1 MTTEHPQERIEKKS
15 EKTSEELLNLKKEL
29 AEEVADKL
37 QEKEFDLLSY
47 IENPLNLLKKH
58 ILKKWISDYLVDE
71 KTLADKAHDELLWN
85 IWEWIITTNIEK
97 YREMFREATTED
109 DLERLRADTQYQEIS
124 TNTPSQTE
132 PENSLRAN
140 QTTNNSNKNTEKAKV
155 SSSKSYEIDHFNIT
169 VSPETKKI
177 RDSLKWKN
185 KPDLEPFACSFK
197 IYNTLKAQGKIKNT
211 KYLTSVDFTK
221 KRREKRFFVINME
234 NYTVEHAVKVWHWKK
249 SWNERA
255 KQFSN
260 KVWSNQSSLWGYLLP
275 DKITKSPNKSRSW
288 LRCITWLESTN
299 NNAKKRWVAVHQWW
313 ENGSEWCFTLPKD
326 ISRKVMEKIKWS
338 FLFAYAKS
346 KKYFAQ
352 SNYFQQNSD
361 GSIAA

>member
-109 DLERLRADTQYQEIS
+109 DLERLRADIFYDIENIKEGESNQQPSKTTTNRHSTNTASNEQYEGSTPNPSYTNTSFDTQYQEIS

-211 KYLTSVDFTK
+211 KYLTSVDLTK
-221 KRREKRFFVINME
+221 NKLN
-234 NYTVEHAVKVWHWKK
+234 KK
-249 SWNERA
+249 
-255 KQFSN
+255 
-260 KVWSNQSSLWGYLLP
+260 
-275 DKITKSPNKSRSW
+275 
-288 LRCITWLESTN
+288 
-299 NNAKKRWVAVHQWW
+299 
-313 ENGSEWCFTLPKD
+313 
-326 ISRKVMEKIKWS
+326 
-338 FLFAYAKS
+338 
-346 KKYFAQ
+346 
-352 SNYFQQNSD
+352 
-361 GSIAA
+361 